1 MKIFQTRLLTQ
12 LVSSFSALSLLTMG
26 LVAFSAYT
34 KARDA
39 LQTEVFGRLNVAVSL
54 KEFQVSQ
61 WFEIQQQETLLL
73 ARSQIVNNALPD
85 LDAAFPQNSASPF
98 AAAEVPDS
106 INILTRHFNDVL
118 AVKPNI
124 QSIEILRNGIVIF
137 STDARQQGVYKGLGN
152 NTTYFEHDQTQVIP
166 NIFISPLTQQPN
178 IIFATPILD
187 QSYGYQAVLAIT
199 LNLETIDSLV
209 REQASLGQTGA
220 TYLVQ
225 RVGNR
230 TIFLSGN
237 RTVAAP
243 PSNAFPASPVPPA
256 DRSLDIGLDVSSEGI
271 DAAMIGINNERLYRN
286 YNGVPVIGVYQWLD
300 GNNVALFAELSQQE
314 AFQPAVKLAQ
324 QIFLVGLSSAGL
336 LVAVVYLIAR
346 QIARPVLVITKAA
359 VALAQGSR
367 DQRVDTNSHIIEIGT
382 LARSFNTMAAQIK
395 ASFETLE
402 DKVSERTAELANAN
416 AQITTLNTQLKAE
429 NLRMGAELDVAR
441 QIQQMILPKTEELD
455 NIKGL
460 DIAGYMEPAAEVG
473 GDYYDVLEIDGIVTL
488 SIGDVTGHGLESGL
502 LMLMTQTAVR
512 TLQEVRERDP
522 VKFLDTLNRTIYHN
536 VQRMNSDR
544 NLTLAILHYA
554 EGKLSI
560 SGQHEETL
568 IVRAN
573 GTLERIDTMDLGLPI
588 GLDDDISAFIDHTLV
603 TLQPGDGVVLYTDGI
618 PEAYN
623 PNKKQYGMQR
633 LCDVIRRSWQGS
645 AEDIKR
651 TIIDDVQAFIDHQ
664 KVFDDITLLVL
675 KQQ

>member
-1 MKIFQTRLLTQ
+1 MKIFRTRLLTQ
-12 LVSSFSALSLLTMG
+12 LVSSFSALSLVTLS

-34 KARDA
+34 RARDA

-54 KEFQVSQ
+54 KEFQVNQ

-85 LDAAFPQNSASPF
+85 LDAAFLQDSTSGLTS
-98 AAAEVPDS
+98 AEVADT
-106 INILTRHFNDVL
+106 INTLTRHFNDVL

-124 QSIEILRNGIVIF
+124 QSIEILRNGIAIF
-137 STDARQQGVYKGLGN
+137 STDARQKGIYKGLGN
-152 NTTYFEHDQTQVIP
+152 NTTYFESDQTQVIP
-166 NIFISPLTQQPN
+166 NIFISPLTQKPN
-178 IIFATPILD
+178 ITFATPILD
-187 QSYGYQAVLAIT
+187 QSDGYQAVLAIT
-199 LNLETIDSLV
+199 LNLDAIDSLV

-220 TYLVQ
+220 TYLIQ

-237 RTVAAP
+237 QVTSSSASDALPAP
-243 PSNAFPASPVPPA
+243 SASTDV
-256 DRSLDIGLDVSSEGI
+256 GLNVSSEGI
-271 DAAMIGINNERLYRN
+271 DAAMVGVNNKRLYKN

-324 QIFLVGLSSAGL
+324 QIFIIGLGSAGI

-346 QIARPVLVITKAA
+346 QIARPVLVITNAA

-367 DQRVDTNSHIIEIGT
+367 DQQVDDSSHIIEIGT

-402 DKVSERTAELANAN
+402 DRVSERTTELASAN

-460 DIAGYMEPAAEVG
+460 DIAGYMEPADEVG
-473 GDYYDVLEIDGIVTL
+473 GDYYDVLETDGVVTL

-512 TLQEVRERDP
+512 TLQEMRERDP
-522 VKFLDTLNRTIYHN
+522 VRFLDTLNRTIYQN

-544 NLTLAILHYA
+544 NLTLAILNYA
-554 EGKLSI
+554 EGELSI
-560 SGQHEETL
+560 SGQHEEAL
-568 IVRAN
+568 VVRSD

-588 GLDDDISAFIDHTLV
+588 GLDDDIAAFIDHTLV
-603 TLQPGDGVVLYTDGI
+603 TLHPGDGVVLYTDGI

-623 PNKKQYGMQR
+623 SNKKQYGMNR
-633 LCDVIRRSWQGS
+633 MCDVISRSCRGS
-645 AEDIKR
+645 AEEIKQA
-651 TIIDDVQAFIDHQ
+651 IVDDVRAFIGHQ